1 MGALGGFG
9 VFLMVLALIV
19 AVLWIFLPFAVFG
32 IKDLAKTIIRGQQRT
47 NDLLAQ
53 LSEKTKSEI
62 PPAVER
68 KDWT

>member
-32 IKDLAKTIIRGQQRT
+32 IKDLAKTLIARQERT
-47 NDLLAQ
+47 NELLTKLIEQ
-53 LSEKTKSEI
+53 NEKKG
-62 PPAVER
+62 
-68 KDWT
+68 